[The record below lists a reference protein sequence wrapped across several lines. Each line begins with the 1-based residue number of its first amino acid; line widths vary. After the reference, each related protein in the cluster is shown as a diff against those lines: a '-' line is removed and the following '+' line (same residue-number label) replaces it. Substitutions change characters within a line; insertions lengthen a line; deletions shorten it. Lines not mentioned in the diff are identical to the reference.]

1 MQGIQILLTPF
12 VWIMMLFYN
21 LVQNYGV
28 ALILFAVVVKLILF
42 PFQLKSKR
50 SMIQMT
56 MLSDKM
62 QKLQKMY
69 GNNKEKYNLEVQK
82 LYEKENVNPMSGCLW
97 ALIPMF
103 ILLPLYAIVR
113 QPFTY
118 MMNLTPDVIKQL
130 ATALDWGNVAVAHG
144 WIKEAAEFVPNMGY
158 NQLYLASMVTPENVQ
173 QLTAS
178 LGEAGKGL
186 FAVNF
191 NFLGLDLSQVPN
203 LKFWVNGMSWGS
215 IGLFL
220 MPFVSAA
227 SGFVFSL
234 ISMRTNAINSQTQTN
249 NSTNKTMLI
258 MQPLMSLWIGF
269 VMPAALCI
277 YWIAQNILSMGQE
290 YVCSKMLKKDYEE
303 AAAKRAEQ
311 ERLEKEEE
319 KEQKRALAEERARR
333 AEEAKQNRGKKK
345 PAAKKKDDEDD
356 KIPGTVKEASRV
368 GLRTYARG
376 RAYDPKRFGEGPTVY
391 HEPGAPIDETAVEK
405 ALKKKSDALEKVARE
420 AAVDDEIIESIVEE
434 QALEAPAETADGE
447 PEDAPEDLEED
458 DAPSGKS

>member
-21 LVQNYGV
+21 LAQNYGV

-69 GNNKEKYNLEVQK
+69 GNNKEKYNEEIQK
-82 LYEKENVNPMSGCLW
+82 LYEKEHVNPMSGCLW

-118 MMNLTPDVIKQL
+118 MMNLTPDVIQQI
-130 ATALDWGNVAVAHG
+130 ATSLDWGNVAVAQG
-144 WIKEAAEFVPNMGY
+144 WIKEAAEFVPSMGY
-158 NQLYLASMVTPENVQ
+158 NQLYLASLVTPENVQ
-173 QLTAS
+173 QLAAS

-191 NFLGLDLSQVPN
+191 GFLGLDLSQIPN
-203 LKFWVNGMSWGS
+203 LKFWTNGISWGA

-234 ISMRTNAINSQTQTN
+234 ISMKTNAINNQSQAN
-249 NSTNKTMLI
+249 SSTNKTMLI

-290 YVCSKMLKKDYEE
+290 YLCSKMLKKDYEE

-311 ERLEKEEE
+311 ERLEREEE
-319 KEQKRALAEERARR
+319 KERKRQLAEERARR
-333 AEEAKQNRGKKK
+333 AEEAKQKGKKK
-345 PAAKKKDDEDD
+345 TVPKKKAEDDD

-376 RAYDPKRFGEGPTVY
+376 RAYDPKRFGEGPTAY

-405 ALKKKSDALEKVARE
+405 ALKKKADALEKVAQA
-420 AAVDDEIIESIVEE
+420 AAVDDEIIESIMEE
-434 QALEAPAETADGE
+434 EALLAPAET
-447 PEDAPEDLEED
+447 ED
-458 DAPSGKS
+458 DAGIAEDEAEDGPSGEGKS